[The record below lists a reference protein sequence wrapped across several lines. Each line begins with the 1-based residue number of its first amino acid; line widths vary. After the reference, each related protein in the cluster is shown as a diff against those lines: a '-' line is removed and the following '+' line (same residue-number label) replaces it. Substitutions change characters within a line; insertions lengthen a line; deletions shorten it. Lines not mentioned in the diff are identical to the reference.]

1 MVLYKYKHFDKIQIK
16 VIYSPSNW
24 VTALH
29 DGFLYSKRRR
39 FEYQVTC
46 DTINADFQ
54 RFINK
59 RRTLIFKTDQKQHF

>member
-1 MVLYKYKHFDKIQIK
+1 M
-16 VIYSPSNW
+16 S
-24 VTALH
+24 
-29 DGFLYSKRRR
+29 G

>member
-39 FEYQVTC
+39 FEYWIIQKVHKEIVNVI
-46 DTINADFQ
+46 INY
-54 RFINK
+54 
-59 RRTLIFKTDQKQHF
+59 